1 LNNPSLLLIICS
13 LLIIT
18 LPNSAINP
26 TANPNQREY
35 NIILIVPSRR
45 DNGNIV
51 AIINVYV
58 GEQVVNIGPNDAH
71 RRICHQILWDSLGQ
85 DMFLILSND
94 LHCSRNS
101 GNIVMRP
108 KLMSMIQDIY
118 FHICGSTLRKIVDIF
133 SKKVNRTID
142 IINEIMIVNTLL

>member
-1 LNNPSLLLIICS
+1 M
-13 LLIIT
+13 
-18 LPNSAINP
+18 PNSAINH
-26 TANPNQREY
+26 TANPNQSEY
-35 NIILIVPSRR
+35 NIILIVPSIR

-51 AIINVYV
+51 AIISVYV

-85 DMFLILSND
+85 DMFFILSND

-118 FHICGSTLRKIVDIF
+118 FRIFGSILMKIVDIL
-133 SKKVNRTID
+133 SKKVNIMID
-142 IINEIMIVNTLL
+142 IINDSIIVIILL